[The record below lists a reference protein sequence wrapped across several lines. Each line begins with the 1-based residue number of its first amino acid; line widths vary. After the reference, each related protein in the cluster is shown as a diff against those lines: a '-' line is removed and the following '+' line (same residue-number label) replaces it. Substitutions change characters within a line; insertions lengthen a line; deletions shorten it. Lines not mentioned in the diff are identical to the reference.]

1 MPKCEATMRIVIVLA
16 GLLIFPGLALGQ
28 VEFYPTFTI
37 TSNDVAQSSIM
48 VFRVGG
54 TNQTRVSIKFAY
66 TETGAKRVEQFYA
79 AHPIGKEI
87 RYQIG
92 NFEHVAR
99 LDNRKHFSREG
110 FWGLPEVDANAL
122 VAGLRGQ
129 K

>member
-1 MPKCEATMRIVIVLA
+1 MRLVIVFG
-16 GLLIFPGLALGQ
+16 GLLIFPVLALGQ

-48 VFRVGG
+48 VFRSGG

-66 TETGAKRVEQFYA
+66 TETGAKRLEQFYA
-79 AHPIGKEI
+79 AHLIGQEI

-92 NFEHVAR
+92 NFEHVVR

-110 FWGLPEVDANAL
+110 FWGLPEGDANAL
-122 VAGLRGQ
+122 VAGLKGITP
-129 K
+129 

>member
-1 MPKCEATMRIVIVLA
+1 MRLVIVVG
-16 GLLIFPGLALGQ
+16 GLLIFPVLALGQ

-48 VFRVGG
+48 VFRLGG

-66 TETGAKRVEQFYA
+66 TETGAKRLEQFYA
-79 AHPIGKEI
+79 AHLIGQEI

-92 NFEHVAR
+92 NFEHVVR

-110 FWGLPEVDANAL
+110 FWGLPEGDANAL
-122 VAGLRGQ
+122 VAGLKGITP
-129 K
+129 